1 MEDGK
6 RNKQPEGVG
15 NAIERLL
22 ESYQLKE
29 KYSQI
34 DLVDSWEEI
43 VGKQVASKT
52 KTIFLKDEKLF
63 IEIIS
68 APLKNEL
75 NYKKAL
81 IIEMVRKKFPNLVIQ
96 TVIFR

>member
-15 NAIERLL
+15 NAIDRLL

-29 KYSQI
+29 KYAEI

-52 KTIFLKDEKLF
+52 KTIYLKDGKLF

-81 IIEMVRKKFPNLVIQ
+81 IVEMVRKKFPNLAIQ